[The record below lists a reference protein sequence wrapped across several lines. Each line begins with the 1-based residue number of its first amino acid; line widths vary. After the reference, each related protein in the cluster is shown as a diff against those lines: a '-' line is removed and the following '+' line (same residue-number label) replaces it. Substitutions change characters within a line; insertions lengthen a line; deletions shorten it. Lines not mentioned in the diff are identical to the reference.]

1 MWPGHALARHP
12 LPLTS
17 DTLWSARTPSDSF
30 PAAATL
36 SLSLR
41 ARSATLSPP
50 GHTRGREHLD
60 RGHAAAHPHQH
71 THAPAGGAHVPI
83 HPAPPRLGFG
93 SFYCCPASLRAAW
106 NSRRANNA
114 TCKPNNIENVIHQ
127 SYKFICCFLHALA
140 PPPSARASSP
150 TAFRLKPVALSV
162 NSTVLQR
169 VHPCGTSLRYT
180 HPVLSSI
187 WACRP
192 RGVRGVTFSL
202 AAFSLLTSRLVAF
215 CVYTIAPSVSDR
227 APLHPSQPDTS
238 PSQPFLRRDA
248 NPRS

>member
-1 MWPGHALARHP
+1 MARHP

-17 DTLWSARTPSDSF
+17 DTLWSAPTPSDSF

-36 SLSLR
+36 CLSLR

-50 GHTRGREHLD
+50 GHARGREHLD

-127 SYKFICCFLHALA
+127 SYKFICCSLHALA
-140 PPPSARASSP
+140 PPSLSACLFPNCIPSQACSSLCEFNCTAAGPPMRYIAAVHPPSAILYMGVSGRE
-150 TAFRLKPVALSV
+150 
-162 NSTVLQR
+162 VL
-169 VHPCGTSLRYT
+169 G
-180 HPVLSSI
+180 
-187 WACRP
+187 
-192 RGVRGVTFSL
+192 G
-202 AAFSLLTSRLVAF
+202 
-215 CVYTIAPSVSDR
+215 
-227 APLHPSQPDTS
+227 S
-238 PSQPFLRRDA
+238 PSLWLLSPC
-248 NPRS
+248 